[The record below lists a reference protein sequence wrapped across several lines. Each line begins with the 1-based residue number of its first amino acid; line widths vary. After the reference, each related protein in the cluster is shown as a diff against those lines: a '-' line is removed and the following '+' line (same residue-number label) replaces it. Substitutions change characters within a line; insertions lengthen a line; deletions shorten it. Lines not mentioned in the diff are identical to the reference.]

1 MRTATTRIMNLG
13 ADRAVLRERWYAEG
27 FFGPETIADHLRRG
41 AQSFPETAM
50 HFAGGPSPSSIRL
63 DDMFTRSLRLAGGL
77 AELGVGPGDMIAI
90 WVPNWLEGALT
101 YQAALMLGAT
111 VVPIVH
117 IYGPREVG
125 FILRQSG
132 ARVLVM
138 PDRWRNID
146 YRERF
151 DAITD
156 IPALE
161 HVALIGGHGPSGAI
175 PWQRLADHDVLSTLP
190 ATHPDDVCLL
200 IYTSGTTADPKG
212 VQHTTNTLVAE
223 IRSTATA
230 IGEPRG
236 VNLAGGH
243 RFCGMR
249 WGG

>member
-1 MRTATTRIMNLG
+1 MNLG
-13 ADRAVLRERWYAEG
+13 ADRAILRERWYAEG

-132 ARVLVM
+132 ARVL
-138 PDRWRNID
+138 
-146 YRERF
+146 
-151 DAITD
+151 
-156 IPALE
+156 
-161 HVALIGGHGPSGAI
+161 
-175 PWQRLADHDVLSTLP
+175 
-190 ATHPDDVCLL
+190 
-200 IYTSGTTADPKG
+200 
-212 VQHTTNTLVAE
+212 
-223 IRSTATA
+223 
-230 IGEPRG
+230 
-236 VNLAGGH
+236 
-243 RFCGMR
+243 
-249 WGG
+249 